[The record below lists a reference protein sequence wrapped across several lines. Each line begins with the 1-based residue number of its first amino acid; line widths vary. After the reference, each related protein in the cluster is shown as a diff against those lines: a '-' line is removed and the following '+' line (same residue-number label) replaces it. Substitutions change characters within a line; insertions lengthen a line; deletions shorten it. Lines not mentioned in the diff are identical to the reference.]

1 MRCLKPST
9 RQKKNILE
17 AITLTKNLPMKL
29 EKTLEKS
36 QQIIKDVQDIPNKV
50 NESVR
55 ETKQTIDETVEKTQQ
70 TVGET
75 IEKTQQLLKEIK
87 DIPSKVNNSMRET
100 QETVEETVEKTQQAI
115 EDVKGIPKKVKQS
128 VQDTKLDISR
138 KQESVREAMSSV
150 KAFFGLQRPSLRSR
164 WYRTIPMTPKEEA
177 LDLAGKATSATV
189 KVALWTGRGVG
200 TLAWNGVRSV
210 YNNTVGPTVEGAW
223 NEQMD
228 NINSSFN
235 TTATVVTTMPSKITS
250 AVATKTRSVPTSIS
264 SVTGTKNMPAFLKMK
279 GMVVGKNKRKTR
291 NIDKSEEEIAKAV
304 ANIIYKT
311 PAELKKELTDA
322 QNLANEIS
330 DALDVAE
337 QALKMNPNGELDDPM
352 IDIEKPQPLGRIE
365 TPTPLSRVEKDN
377 QTKTYSNEVLA
388 RFQTAKTQ
396 DDLDAEL
403 EEARSLAKEVS
414 DALEIAEKALTLATT
429 TNNSSESKVDDSP

>member
-1 MRCLKPST
+1 
-9 RQKKNILE
+9 
-17 AITLTKNLPMKL
+17 
-29 EKTLEKS
+29 
-36 QQIIKDVQDIPNKV
+36 
-50 NESVR
+50 
-55 ETKQTIDETVEKTQQ
+55 
-70 TVGET
+70 
-75 IEKTQQLLKEIK
+75 
-87 DIPSKVNNSMRET
+87 
-100 QETVEETVEKTQQAI
+100 
-115 EDVKGIPKKVKQS
+115 
-128 VQDTKLDISR
+128 
-138 KQESVREAMSSV
+138 
-150 KAFFGLQRPSLRSR
+150 
-164 WYRTIPMTPKEEA
+164 
-177 LDLAGKATSATV
+177 
-189 KVALWTGRGVG
+189 
-200 TLAWNGVRSV
+200 
-210 YNNTVGPTVEGAW
+210 
-223 NEQMD
+223 
-228 NINSSFN
+228 
-235 TTATVVTTMPSKITS
+235 
-250 AVATKTRSVPTSIS
+250 
-264 SVTGTKNMPAFLKMK
+264 MPAFLKMK